1 MPDDIYD
8 MINKLM
14 INLKDLQ
21 LWKHNMTKTHYII
34 VSQDLFMWKFKIADV
49 CWQLKSINNFQS
61 EDNFI

>member
-1 MPDDIYD
+1 M
-8 MINKLM
+8 M
-14 INLKDLQ
+14 NLKDLQ